1 MIINDD
7 KNLNH
12 KNQVRISITQRK
24 GGIVINSAQRIKVL
38 LVDDSV
44 MFRATVRSGMTC
56 HTEIE
61 IVGEASDAFEA
72 RDKIIDLK
80 PDVLVMDIVM
90 PKMDGLTFLKQLMGQ
105 YPIPCIMISGSDSEK
120 DAKAAGAA
128 GFVQK
133 PAATDDKKAFID
145 LLSNKISVAA
155 KNRATQPAASVAA
168 IAKNVEVKI
177 DGLIPTGPAASKHGR
192 IPPNMPTNL
201 DIAKLSQRYQEGYV
215 VALGAS
221 TGGTD
226 ALECVL
232 KSFPT
237 TIPPVVVVQH
247 MPPVFTKLYSE
258 RMDKCCAIH
267 VKEAADGDRLT
278 QGMCVIG
285 AGGLHL
291 ELKKD
296 ARGYYVRCY
305 QGDKVSGHCPSVD
318 VLFKSTAET
327 AGRKSISALMTGMG
341 ADGAKGLLQL
351 KNSGG
356 YTIGQDR
363 ESCVVYGMPMEAYKL
378 GACREQQPLANIGKA
393 ICKRLTD
400 GW

>member
-1 MIINDD
+1 M
-7 KNLNH
+7 
-12 KNQVRISITQRK
+12 
-24 GGIVINSAQRIKVL
+24 INSPTTKTKVL

-44 MFRATVRSGMTC
+44 MLRASVKAGLAVYTDLD
-56 HTEIE
+56 

-72 RDKIIDLK
+72 RDKIINLK
-80 PDVLVMDIVM
+80 PDVIIMDIVM
-90 PKMDGLTFLKQLMGQ
+90 PKMDGLTFLRQLMGQ
-105 YPIPCIMISGSDSEK
+105 YPIPCIMISGSDSER
-120 DAKAAGAA
+120 DAMAAGAA
-128 GFVQK
+128 GFVKK
-133 PAATDDKKAFID
+133 PVGTEDKKAFIET
-145 LLSNKISVAA
+145 LASKITAVSSNKKLRAAAVAA
-155 KNRATQPAASVAA
+155 AVKAAE
-168 IAKNVEVKI
+168 EVKV
-177 DGLIPTGPAASKHGR
+177 DGLIPTGPAAAKHGR
-192 IPPNMPTNL
+192 IPPNMPAAS
-201 DIAKLSQRYQEGYV
+201 DIARLSQRFQEGYV

-237 TIPPVVVVQH
+237 TIPPIVVVQH

-258 RMDKCCAIH
+258 RMDKCCSIK

-296 ARGYYVRCY
+296 AKGYYVRCY
-305 QGDKVSGHCPSVD
+305 EGDKVSGHCPSVD
-318 VLFKSTAET
+318 VLFTSTAET

-341 ADGAKGLLQL
+341 ADGARGLLKL

-356 YTIGQDR
+356 YTIGQDK
-363 ESCVVYGMPMEAYKL
+363 ESCIVYGMPMEAYKL
-378 GACREQQPLANIGKA
+378 GACCEQQSLANIGKT